1 VPPETARLAGGHRL
15 TLDQIAARVRAVD
28 DFPKPG
34 ILFRDLTP
42 LLADGAAFQ
51 ATMAAL
57 AARAGAFDII
67 AGIEARGFL
76 FGAALAQL
84 TGSGLIIVR
93 KPGKLP
99 HTTIGHDYA
108 LEYGTDRL
116 ELHADAVPAGARVL
130 LVDDVLAT
138 GGTAEAAVTLV
149 RKAGGDVVR
158 ALFVLELDGLPGAE
172 RLRAQG
178 VEAVSLLH
186 YPA

>member
-1 VPPETARLAGGHRL
+1 M
-15 TLDQIAARVRAVD
+15 TLVELSAFVRAVP

-34 ILFRDLTP
+34 IMFRDLTP
-42 LLADGAAFQ
+42 LLADGAAFG
-51 ATMAAL
+51 ATTAAL
-57 AARAGAFDII
+57 AERAGAFDLI

-84 TGSGLIIVR
+84 TGKGLVIVR

-99 HTTIGHDYA
+99 AATIAHDYA

-130 LVDDVLAT
+130 MVDDVLAT

-149 RKAGGDVVR
+149 RKAGGVVER
-158 ALFVLELDGLPGAE
+158 ALFVMELEGLPGAV
-172 RLRAQG
+172 RLAADK
-178 VEAVSLLH
+178 VEAVSLFRF
-186 YPA
+186 PA